1 MKYIGIVSDISWDN
15 FILINNKFKKIDDE
29 NFTLHFIYNKNLQMF
44 SNCAYNNNLT
54 IIRNSGKSI
63 CNCAYNLLKAC
74 DIWLVF
80 TNNIEYLTL
89 PQLIISKCTEF
100 NIKYII
106 ISEYSRDNDIYSF
119 DKSSSSFKKTIN
131 NISTCENKINVELF
145 NYNDYNLSYES
156 IIPNLVLTS
165 EIINK
170 IRQSNLNM
178 DKQRKEKS
186 ISLLYNKNEYKMN
199 KTQQKSSKE
208 LKTVEYLSNRMNYYK

>member
-131 NISTCENKINVELF
+131 NISTCENKINVESF
-145 NYNDYNLSYES
+145 NYNDYNLSANMS
-156 IIPNLVLTS
+156 TFVNVDNTTNVKVRFRLNGFKTSSVLGGDTNMT
-165 EIINK
+165 ETGFTF
-170 IRQSNLNM
+170 IRLGDSQ
-178 DKQRKEKS
+178 
-186 ISLLYNKNEYKMN
+186 
-199 KTQQKSSKE
+199 
-208 LKTVEYLSNRMNYYK
+208 